1 MTDSMQLLAVTKGH
15 LVQHEIFI
23 SHSCLSV
30 SAVGMKGMEQQEEAG
45 SECEN
50 TQRKLRLDLFQSMLL
65 QGS

>member
-30 SAVGMKGMEQQEEAG
+30 SAVGMKRMEQQEEARN
-45 SECEN
+45 EWEN
-50 TQRKLRLDLFQSMLL
+50 AWRKLRVDLF
-65 QGS
+65 

>member
-30 SAVGMKGMEQQEEAG
+30 STVGMKGMEQQGKHWEKTEA
-45 SECEN
+45 
-50 TQRKLRLDLFQSMLL
+50 
-65 QGS
+65 

>member
-30 SAVGMKGMEQQEEAG
+30 SAVGMKGMEQQEEARNEWG
-45 SECEN
+45 N
-50 TQRKLRLDLFQSMLL
+50 AWRKLRLDLF
-65 QGS
+65 

>member
-45 SECEN
+45 NEWEN
-50 TQRKLRLDLFQSMLL
+50 TQRGLKLDWF
-65 QGS
+65 

>member
-30 SAVGMKGMEQQEEAG
+30 SAVGMKGMEQQEEARNEWG
-45 SECEN
+45 KHSEKAEA
-50 TQRKLRLDLFQSMLL
+50 
-65 QGS
+65 